1 MVSKNLSEI
10 INSSFILAK
19 NRNSEYLTVDHLFLA
34 ILLDEAGN
42 SFFSDFD
49 IPVKDFINMLEDY
62 LEKTTQVVENPS
74 KDYAPVQ
81 SVALNRVFNDMLF
94 HVESSGKK
102 EATVSD
108 LIVSLFVEE
117 KSYSVQLLEKNGIDK
132 LEILE
137 YVTEIDKPEEKD
149 DISTNSETDFN
160 NSTKTKKDEKSLL
173 DKYTTNLNILALE
186 GKIDPLIGRDNE
198 TDQII
203 RTLLKRKKN
212 NPMLVGE
219 AGVGKTAMIEGLALD
234 IINKTVP
241 EMLLDCEIY
250 SIDMGNLV
258 AGTKFRGE
266 FEKRFKGV
274 MEEIAEVK
282 NPILFIDEIH
292 NIIGAG
298 SASGSMDASNLLKP
312 ILTAGDIKCIG
323 TTTYSE
329 YKKFF
334 DKEKAL
340 SRRFEKIDISEPS
353 KELTYDILQG
363 LKKNYEDF
371 HKVKYEDEALKKAID
386 LSVRFINNRF
396 LPDKAIDIMDETGAD
411 IQFSNS
417 KKEKNNKKSKRKVNS
432 KDIEKIISKKL
443 NIPSKTINNDDKKGL
458 KNLEISLKSSIF
470 GQDTAIEQLV
480 TSIKRNKAGLSEEE
494 KPIGSFLFTGPSGVG
509 KTAVTKELANSLS
522 VHFAR
527 FDMSEYME
535 KHTVSRL
542 IGAPAG
548 YVGYEEG
555 GLLTE
560 TIRKNP
566 YCVLLLDEIE
576 KAHVD
581 VLNVLLQIMDNSTLT
596 DTTGIK
602 VNFKNVILIMTSN
615 LGSKEAKSIG
625 FNKDTSLKT
634 DTAVKKFFSPE
645 FRNRLDSIVEFNSL
659 NKKIMSN
666 IVVKFIK
673 ELENQLSEKKI
684 QISISKTAIEYLSN
698 KGYSEELGA
707 RPLAR
712 IIQEEIKNPLTDEIL
727 FGKLSGKNGGKVN
740 VGLKKGD
747 LELKYWFVNIAI
759 SNIQSSER

>member
-34 ILLDEAGN
+34 ILKDKDGS
-42 SFFSDFD
+42 SFFEDFD
-49 IPVKDFINMLEDY
+49 IPVQEYINMLEDY
-62 LEKTTQVVENPS
+62 LEKTSQVIENPA

-81 SVALNRVFNDMLF
+81 TVALNRVFNDMLF

-102 EATVSD
+102 VATVSD
-108 LIVSLFVEE
+108 LIVSLFVED

-137 YVTEIDKPEEKD
+137 YVTELDKPEEKD
-149 DISTNSETDFN
+149 ENDDDIDTEI
-160 NSTKTKKDEKSLL
+160 TKKDNTKKNESLL
-173 DKYTTNLNILALE
+173 DKYTINLNKLAE
-186 GKIDPLIGRDNE
+186 KGKIDPLIGRSNE
-198 TDQII
+198 TEQVI

-234 IINKTVP
+234 IVNKNVP
-241 EMLLDCEIY
+241 DMLLDCEIY
-250 SIDMGNLV
+250 SIDMGSIV

-266 FEKRFKGV
+266 FEKRFKGI
-274 MEEIAEVK
+274 MDEIALIK

-312 ILTAGDIKCIG
+312 ILSSGDIKCIG

-353 KELTYDILQG
+353 KILTYDILLG

-371 HKVKYEDEALKKAID
+371 HKVKYDNEALKKAID
-386 LSVRFINNRF
+386 LSTRFINDRF
-396 LPDKAIDIMDETGAD
+396 LPDKAIDLIDETGAD
-411 IQFSNS
+411 VRLNNSNNKES
-417 KKEKNNKKSKRKVNS
+417 KKKNKVKITP
-432 KDIEKIISKKL
+432 KDIEHIISRKL
-443 NIPSKTINNDDKKGL
+443 KIPSKTINNDDKKSL
-458 KNLEISLKSSIF
+458 KNLEISLKSVIY
-470 GQDTAIEQLV
+470 GQNTAIEKLV
-480 TSIKRNKAGLSEEE
+480 TSIKRNKAGLSEED

-509 KTAVTKELANSLS
+509 KTAVTKELAKTLS

-602 VNFKNVILIMTSN
+602 VNFKNVILVMTSN
-615 LGSKEAKSIG
+615 LGSKESKSIG
-625 FNKDTSLKT
+625 FNKDNSLKT

-645 FRNRLDSIVEFNSL
+645 FRNRLDSIVEFNPLS
-659 NKKIMSN
+659 KEVMQKI
-666 IVVKFIK
+666 VLKFIK
-673 ELENQLSEKKI
+673 ELEDQLIEKKI
-684 QISISKTAIEYLSN
+684 NITISKTAIKHLS
-698 KGYSEELGA
+698 KIGYSEELGA
-707 RPLAR
+707 RPLSR
-712 IIQEEIKNPLTDEIL
+712 IIQEKIKDPLTDEIL
-727 FGKLSGKNGGKVN
+727 FGKLASKKGGKISI
-740 VGLKKGD
+740 GLKKD
-747 LELKYWFVNIAI
+747 EIELKF
-759 SNIQSSER
+759 

>member
-34 ILLDEAGN
+34 ILKDKKGR
-42 SFFSDFD
+42 SFFEAFD
-49 IPVKDFINMLEDY
+49 ISIQDFINMLEEY
-62 LEKTTQVVENPS
+62 LEKTSQIVENPD
-74 KDYAPVQ
+74 KDFAPVQ
-81 SVALNRVFNDMLF
+81 TVALNRVFNDMLF
-94 HVESSGKK
+94 HIESSGKK

-108 LIVSLFVEE
+108 LIVSLFVET

-137 YVTEIDKPEEKD
+137 FVTELDKPEEKD
-149 DISTNSETDFN
+149 ENEIIDEKEI
-160 NSTKTKKDEKSLL
+160 KKDESLL
-173 DKYTTNLNILALE
+173 EKYTINLNKLAIK
-186 GKIDPLIGRDNE
+186 GKIDPLIGRSNE
-198 TDQII
+198 TEQII

-234 IINKTVP
+234 ITNGNVP

-250 SIDMGNLV
+250 SVDMGSIV

-266 FEKRFKGV
+266 FEKRFKGI
-274 MEEIAEVK
+274 MDEISKVK

-312 ILTAGDIKCIG
+312 ILSSGEIMCIG

-340 SRRFEKIDISEPS
+340 SRRFEKIDISEPTN
-353 KELTYDILQG
+353 ELTYGILQG
-363 LKKNYEDF
+363 LKNNYEIF
-371 HKVKYEDEALKKAID
+371 HSVKYEDEALKKAID

-396 LPDKAIDIMDETGAD
+396 LPDKAIDLMDEIGAETRYL
-411 IQFSNS
+411 NS
-417 KKEKNNKKSKRKVNS
+417 KKENRRKIKRKITP
-432 KDIEKIISKKL
+432 KDIENIISKKL
-443 NIPSKTINNDDKKGL
+443 NIPSKTISNDDKKSL
-458 KNLEISLKSSIF
+458 KDLEKSLKSVIF
-470 GQDTAIEQLV
+470 GQNTAIEKLT
-480 TSIKRNKAGLSEEE
+480 TSIKRNKAGLSEED

-509 KTAVTKELANSLS
+509 KTAVTKELANTLS

-659 NKKIMSN
+659 DRKIMSK

-673 ELENQLSEKKI
+673 ELENQLTEKNI
-684 QISISKTAIEYLSN
+684 NISISASAIEHLSK

-727 FGKLSGKNGGKVN
+727 FGKLSGKDGGKIRIS
-740 VGLKKGD
+740 LKNNEI
-747 LELKYWFVNIAI
+747 LLKF
-759 SNIQSSER
+759 